1 MTSFPKETFTFL
13 KGIAANNE
21 KAWFES
27 HRDLYEAGYVA
38 PAKAFVEA
46 IGPKLRKLSPEVKF
60 EPKINGSLSRINRD
74 IRFSKD
80 KRPYKDHFDLWFWHG
95 DRKGWDHPGFWLR
108 LTGEGIEFATGMWGM
123 EKPQLETFW
132 ESVVHPRSGKAL
144 LTAVAEVRARGDYAI
159 GEKTRKR
166 LPKGYE
172 APEDRADYLLYSGL
186 TAGLKLPAEVAMQPD
201 FADILFTHYAN
212 CWPISRWLLAEVA
225 G

>member
-1 MTSFPKETFTFL
+1 MAGFTRETFDFL
-13 KGIAANNE
+13 KGLALHNE
-21 KAWFES
+21 KAWFDA
-27 HRDLYEAGYVA
+27 HRSQYDEACVA
-38 PAKAFVEA
+38 PGAALVDL
-46 IGPKLRKLSPEVKF
+46 IGPRLRELSPDVQF
-60 EPKINGSLSRINRD
+60 APKVGGSLWRINRD
-74 IRFSKD
+74 VRFSKD